1 MLFIVLIFLGVD
13 AYYAIWA
20 LQVKEAFPKSTLSYA
35 VRNALF
41 GFEQKMKEELYRVF
55 NERRRGHR
63 NNNENNAV

>member
-20 LQVKEAFPKSTLSYA
+20 LQVKDAFPKSTLSYA

-55 NERRRGHR
+55 NERRRPR
-63 NNNENNAV
+63 NNSSNDAV